1 LILRNAQHRR
11 TQKVGAMNLASAGA
25 GAQSGLIE
33 LRVERVEHL
42 FDAFDPMPVPS
53 RDLAPQAE
61 DFIVGWA
68 RELPDDAPLRI
79 VVHIPA
85 SERENA
91 AATHAP
97 QAFQRHFNYR
107 ADRLSGDIAELMRVG
122 RFSLLIGLGVLAA
135 CYGAGRL
142 LALFLPADL
151 ARFAQESVLI
161 LGWVANWRPIEIFLY
176 AWWPLARRRRLMR
189 RLAGAAVE
197 LAADL

>member
-1 LILRNAQHRR
+1 MA
-11 TQKVGAMNLASAGA
+11 ASGA
-25 GAQSGLIE
+25 GVQSGLIE
-33 LRVERVEHL
+33 LRVERIEHL

-68 RELPDDAPLRI
+68 RELPVDLCLRI

-85 SERENA
+85 GESANA
-91 AATHAP
+91 AAAHAP
-97 QAFQRHFNYR
+97 QAFQRHFSYR

-135 CYGAGRL
+135 CYGAGRALAAL
-142 LALFLPADL
+142 LPEDL

-176 AWWPLARRRRLMR
+176 DWWPLARRRTLMR
-189 RLAGAAVE
+189 RLAAAPVE
-197 LAADL
+197 LRVDL